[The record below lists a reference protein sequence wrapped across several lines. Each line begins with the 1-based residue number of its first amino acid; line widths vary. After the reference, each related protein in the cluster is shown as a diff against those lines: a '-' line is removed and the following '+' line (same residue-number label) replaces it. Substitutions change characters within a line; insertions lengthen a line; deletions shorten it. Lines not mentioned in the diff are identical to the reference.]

1 VDIATVA
8 LLAGA
13 GLVGGVANA
22 IAGGATLIT
31 FPAMLASGI
40 PPIIANASNAVAV
53 TPGHFIAAIADRER
67 IPAFDRRFLLLI
79 VLSLIGAAIG
89 AVLLLVTT
97 ARTFILLVP
106 LLVGAATLIFAFSRQ
121 IQEAIQ
127 GSKRSGRKRSGRRRR
142 KSRGL
147 LGEILILPA
156 TIYGGYFGGGLG
168 VMLLAMLGVMGIRD
182 VRAANVMKNLLAT
195 AVSAVTIAIFIA
207 KGVVDWPH
215 TLVMLV
221 GAACGGFLGGWLV
234 RVLSPAAVRATV
246 IAAGTVITLYY
257 AWRYWL

>member
-1 VDIATVA
+1 MDIATIA

-13 GLVGGVANA
+13 GLVGGIANA

-40 PPIIANASNAVAV
+40 PPVIANASNAVAV

-67 IPAFDRRFLLLI
+67 MPALDRRFLILI
-79 VLSLIGAAIG
+79 ALSLIGAAIG
-89 AVLLLVTT
+89 AVLLLLTT
-97 ARTFILLVP
+97 DRTFILLVP

-127 GSKRSGRKRSGRRRR
+127 GLKRKGRKRR
-142 KSRGL
+142 KSRGF
-147 LGEILILPA
+147 LGELLIVPA

-168 VMLLAMLGVMGIRD
+168 VMLLAILGVMGIRD

-195 AVSAVTIAIFIA
+195 AVSVVTITIFIW
-207 KGVVDWPH
+207 KGIVDWPH

-234 RVLSPAAVRATV
+234 RVLPAAAVRATV
-246 IAAGTVITLYY
+246 IAAGTVITFYY

>member
-1 VDIATVA
+1 MDTATVA

-40 PPIIANASNAVAV
+40 PPVIANASNAVAV
-53 TPGHFIAAIADRER
+53 TPGHFIAAIADRKR

-79 VLSLIGAAIG
+79 VLSLLGAAVG

-97 ARTFILLVP
+97 DRTFILLVP

-121 IQEAIQ
+121 IQAAISRRTGGKPHSFLAEA
-127 GSKRSGRKRSGRRRR
+127 
-142 KSRGL
+142 
-147 LGEILILPA
+147 LIVSA

-168 VMLLAMLGVMGIRD
+168 VMLLAILAVLGIRD

-195 AVSAVTIAIFIA
+195 AVSAVTIAIFIG

-221 GAACGGFLGGWLV
+221 GAAAGGFLGGWLV

>member
-1 VDIATVA
+1 MDIATVA

-40 PPIIANASNAVAV
+40 PPVIANASNAVAV

-97 ARTFILLVP
+97 DRTFILLVP
-106 LLVGAATLIFAFSRQ
+106 LLVGVATLIFAFSRQ

-127 GSKRSGRKRSGRRRR
+127 GQKRKARKRGKPHS
-142 KSRGL
+142 L
-147 LGEILILPA
+147 LAELLIVPA

-168 VMLLAMLGVMGIRD
+168 VMLLAILGVMGVRD

-195 AVSAVTIAIFIA
+195 AVSAVTIAIFIW
-207 KGVVDWPH
+207 KGIVDWPH
-215 TLVMLV
+215 TLVMLI

-234 RVLSPAAVRATV
+234 RVLPPATVRATV

>member
-1 VDIATVA
+1 MDIATIA

-67 IPAFDRRFLLLI
+67 IPAFDRRFLLL
-79 VLSLIGAAIG
+79 VLLSLVGAAIG
-89 AVLLLVTT
+89 AILLLVTT
-97 ARTFILLVP
+97 DRTFILLVP
-106 LLVGAATLIFAFSRQ
+106 ALVGAATLIFAFSRQ

-127 GSKRSGRKRSGRRRR
+127 GRKRGGRKRG
-142 KSRGL
+142 KPRGF
-147 LGEILILPA
+147 LGEILIVPA

-168 VMLLAMLGVMGIRD
+168 VMLLAILGVIGVRD
-182 VRAANVMKNLLAT
+182 VRAANVLKNLLAT
-195 AVSAVTIAIFIA
+195 AVSVVTIAIFIG
-207 KGVVDWPH
+207 KGIVDWPH

-234 RVLSPAAVRATV
+234 RVLPPAAVRATV
-246 IAAGTVITLYY
+246 IAAGTAITLYY

>member
-40 PPIIANASNAVAV
+40 PPVIANASNAVAV

-97 ARTFILLVP
+97 DRTFILLVP
-106 LLVGAATLIFAFSRQ
+106 LLVGVATLIFAFSRQ

-127 GSKRSGRKRSGRRRR
+127 GQKRKARKRGKPHS
-142 KSRGL
+142 L
-147 LGEILILPA
+147 LGELLIVPA

-168 VMLLAMLGVMGIRD
+168 VMLLAILGVMGVRD

-195 AVSAVTIAIFIA
+195 AVSAVTIAIFIW
-207 KGVVDWPH
+207 KGIVDWPH

-234 RVLSPAAVRATV
+234 RVLPPATVRATV
-246 IAAGTVITLYY
+246 IAAGTIITLYY

>member
-40 PPIIANASNAVAV
+40 PPVIANASNAVAV

-79 VLSLIGAAIG
+79 VLSLVGAAIG

-97 ARTFILLVP
+97 DRTFILLVP

-121 IQEAIQ
+121 IQEMI
-127 GSKRSGRKRSGRRRR
+127 SGRKRGGRKRR
-142 KSRGL
+142 KQHNF
-147 LGEILILPA
+147 LGEILIVPA

-168 VMLLAMLGVMGIRD
+168 VMLLAILGVMGIRD

-195 AVSAVTIAIFIA
+195 AVSAVTIAIFIW
-207 KGVVDWPH
+207 KGIVDWPH
-215 TLVMLV
+215 TLVMLA
-221 GAACGGFLGGWLV
+221 GAAGGGFLGGWLV
-234 RVLSPAAVRATV
+234 RVLPPAAVRGTV

>member
-1 VDIATVA
+1 MDTATVA

-40 PPIIANASNAVAV
+40 PPVIANASNAVAV

-67 IPAFDRRFLLLI
+67 IPAFDRRFLLLV
-79 VLSLIGAAIG
+79 VLSLVGAAIG
-89 AVLLLVTT
+89 ATLLLVTT
-97 ARTFILLVP
+97 DRTFILLVP

-121 IQEAIQ
+121 IQQAIQ
-127 GSKRSGRKRSGRRRR
+127 GRKRGGG
-142 KSRGL
+142 KRGKPRGF
-147 LGEILILPA
+147 LGEILIVPA

-168 VMLLAMLGVMGIRD
+168 VMLLAILGVIGVRD
-182 VRAANVMKNLLAT
+182 VRAANVLKNLLAT
-195 AVSAVTIAIFIA
+195 AVSAVTIAIFIW
-207 KGVVDWPH
+207 KGIVDWPH

-234 RVLSPAAVRATV
+234 RVLPPAAVRTAV

>member
-1 VDIATVA
+1 MDIATIA

-67 IPAFDRRFLLLI
+67 IPAFDRRFLLLV
-79 VLSLIGAAIG
+79 VLSLVGATIGAT
-89 AVLLLVTT
+89 LLLVTT
-97 ARTFILLVP
+97 DRAFILLVP
-106 LLVGAATLIFAFSRQ
+106 LLVGAATLIFTFSRQ
-121 IQEAIQ
+121 IQQAIQ
-127 GSKRSGRKRSGRRRR
+127 GRKRGGG
-142 KSRGL
+142 KRGKPRGF
-147 LGEILILPA
+147 LGEILIVPA

-168 VMLLAMLGVMGIRD
+168 VMLLAILGVIGVRD
-182 VRAANVMKNLLAT
+182 VRAANVLKNLLAT
-195 AVSAVTIAIFIA
+195 AVSAVTIAIFIW
-207 KGVVDWPH
+207 KGIVDWPH
-215 TLVMLV
+215 TLVMLA

-234 RVLSPAAVRATV
+234 RVLPPAAVRATV
-246 IAAGTVITLYY
+246 IAAGTAITLYY

>member
-40 PPIIANASNAVAV
+40 PPVIANASNAVAV

-67 IPAFDRRFLLLI
+67 MPALDRRFLLLI

-89 AVLLLVTT
+89 AFLLLVTT
-97 ARTFILLVP
+97 DRTFILLVP
-106 LLVGAATLIFAFSRQ
+106 LLVGAATLIFAFARQ
-121 IQEAIQ
+121 IQAAV
-127 GSKRSGRKRSGRRRR
+127 SRRAGG
-142 KSRGL
+142 KPHGFFAAVL
-147 LGEILILPA
+147 LVPA

-168 VMLLAMLGVMGIRD
+168 VMLLAILAVIGIRD
-182 VRAANVMKNLLAT
+182 VRTANVLKNLLAT
-195 AVSAVTIAIFIA
+195 AVSAITVAIFIW
-207 KGVVDWPH
+207 KGIVDWPH
-215 TLVMLV
+215 TLVMLA
-221 GAACGGFLGGWLV
+221 GAIVGGFLGGWLV
-234 RVLSPAAVRATV
+234 RVLPPAAVRATV
-246 IAAGTVITLYY
+246 IAAGMAITFYY

>member
-1 VDIATVA
+1 VDIATAA

-40 PPIIANASNAVAV
+40 PPVIANASNAVAV
-53 TPGHFIAAIADRER
+53 TPGHFIAAIADLAR

-79 VLSLIGAAIG
+79 VLSLVGAAIG

-97 ARTFILLVP
+97 DRTFILLVP
-106 LLVGAATLIFAFSRQ
+106 LLVGAATLIFAFSRK
-121 IQEAIQ
+121 IQKAI
-127 GSKRSGRKRSGRRRR
+127 SERKRSGRKRG
-142 KSRGL
+142 KSRAF
-147 LGEILILPA
+147 LGEMLIVPT

-168 VMLLAMLGVMGIRD
+168 VMLLAILGVMGVRD

-195 AVSAVTIAIFIA
+195 AVSAVTIAIFIG
-207 KGVVDWPH
+207 KGIVDWPH

-234 RVLSPAAVRATV
+234 RVLPPAAVRGTV

-257 AWRYWL
+257 AWRYWF

>member
-1 VDIATVA
+1 VDLATVA

-13 GLVGGVANA
+13 GIVGGVANA

-40 PPIIANASNAVAV
+40 PPVIANASNAVAV
-53 TPGHFIAAIADRER
+53 TPGHFIAAITDRER
-67 IPAFDRRFLLLI
+67 MPALDRRFLLLI

-89 AVLLLVTT
+89 AALLLVTSD
-97 ARTFILLVP
+97 RTFLLLVP

-121 IQEAIQ
+121 IQAAVK
-127 GSKRSGRKRSGRRRR
+127 SASGKPHGFLAEV
-142 KSRGL
+142 L
-147 LGEILILPA
+147 LVPA

-168 VMLLAMLGVMGIRD
+168 VMLLAILAVLGIRD
-182 VRAANVMKNLLAT
+182 VRAANVLKNLLAT
-195 AVSAVTIAIFIA
+195 AVSAVTIAIFVL
-207 KGVVDWPH
+207 KGIVDWPH

-221 GAACGGFLGGWLV
+221 GAAAGGFLGGWLV
-234 RVLSPAAVRATV
+234 RVLPPAAVRAAV
-246 IAAGTVITLYY
+246 ITAGTVITLYY

>member
-1 VDIATVA
+1 VDIATIA

-67 IPAFDRRFLLLI
+67 IPAFDRRFLLL
-79 VLSLIGAAIG
+79 VLLSLVGAAIG
-89 AVLLLVTT
+89 AILLLVTT
-97 ARTFILLVP
+97 DRTFILLVP
-106 LLVGAATLIFAFSRQ
+106 ALVGAATLIFAFSRQ

-127 GSKRSGRKRSGRRRR
+127 GRKRGGRKRG
-142 KSRGL
+142 KPRGF
-147 LGEILILPA
+147 LGEILIVPA

-168 VMLLAMLGVMGIRD
+168 VMLLAILGVIGVRD
-182 VRAANVMKNLLAT
+182 VRAANVLKNLLAT
-195 AVSAVTIAIFIA
+195 AVSVVTIAIFIG
-207 KGVVDWPH
+207 KGIVDWPH

-234 RVLSPAAVRATV
+234 RVLPPAAVRTTV
-246 IAAGTVITLYY
+246 IAAGTAITLYY

>member
-40 PPIIANASNAVAV
+40 PPVIANASNAVAV

-67 IPAFDRRFLLLI
+67 MPALDRRFLLLI
-79 VLSLIGAAIG
+79 VLSLLGAAIG
-89 AVLLLVTT
+89 AVLLLLTT
-97 ARTFILLVP
+97 DRTFILLVP

-121 IQEAIQ
+121 IQEAI
-127 GSKRSGRKRSGRRRR
+127 GGRKRKGQKRG
-142 KSRGL
+142 KSRGFL
-147 LGEILILPA
+147 AEILIIPA

-168 VMLLAMLGVMGIRD
+168 VMLLAILAVIGIRD

-195 AVSAVTIAIFIA
+195 AVSAVTIAIFIW

-215 TLVMLV
+215 TLVMLA

-246 IAAGTVITLYY
+246 ITAGAAITLYY
-257 AWRYWL
+257 ALRYWL

>member
-1 VDIATVA
+1 MDIATIA
-8 LLAGA
+8 LLGGA
-13 GLVGGVANA
+13 GLVGGIANA

-40 PPIIANASNAVAV
+40 PPVIANASNAVAV

-67 IPAFDRRFLLLI
+67 IPAFDRRFLLLV
-79 VLSLIGAAIG
+79 VLSLVGAAIG
-89 AVLLLVTT
+89 ATLLLVTT
-97 ARTFILLVP
+97 DRAFILLVP

-127 GSKRSGRKRSGRRRR
+127 GRKRGGRKRG
-142 KSRGL
+142 KPRGF
-147 LGEILILPA
+147 LGEILIVPA

-168 VMLLAMLGVMGIRD
+168 VMLLAILGVIGVRD
-182 VRAANVMKNLLAT
+182 VRAANVLKNLLAT
-195 AVSAVTIAIFIA
+195 AVSVVTIAIFIG
-207 KGVVDWPH
+207 KGIVDWPH

-234 RVLSPAAVRATV
+234 RVLPPAAVRTAV

>member
-8 LLAGA
+8 LLASA

-40 PPIIANASNAVAV
+40 PPVIANASNAVAV

-67 IPAFDRRFLLLI
+67 IPAIDRRFLLLI

-97 ARTFILLVP
+97 DRTFILLVP
-106 LLVGAATLIFAFSRQ
+106 ALVGAATLIFAFSRQ

-127 GSKRSGRKRSGRRRR
+127 GQKRKGRKRGKPHSF
-142 KSRGL
+142 
-147 LGEILILPA
+147 LGELLIVPA

-168 VMLLAMLGVMGIRD
+168 VMLLAILGVMGIRD
-182 VRAANVMKNLLAT
+182 VRAANVLKNLLAT
-195 AVSAVTIAIFIA
+195 AVSAVTIAIFIW
-207 KGVVDWPH
+207 KGIVDWPH

-234 RVLSPAAVRATV
+234 RVLPPAAVRTAV
-246 IAAGTVITLYY
+246 IAAGTAITLYY

>member
-1 VDIATVA
+1 VDLATVA

-40 PPIIANASNAVAV
+40 PPVIANASNAVAV

-67 IPAFDRRFLLLI
+67 IPALDRRFLLLI
-79 VLSLIGAAIG
+79 VLSLLGAAIG

-97 ARTFILLVP
+97 DRTFILLVP

-121 IQEAIQ
+121 IQEAIS
-127 GSKRSGRKRSGRRRR
+127 GKKRRGRKRG
-142 KSRGL
+142 KSHGFL
-147 LGEILILPA
+147 AAALIVPVA
-156 TIYGGYFGGGLG
+156 IYGGYFGGGLG
-168 VMLLAMLGVMGIRD
+168 VMLLAILGVMGIRD

-195 AVSAVTIAIFIA
+195 AVSAVTIAIFIG
-207 KGVVDWPH
+207 KGIVDWPH

-221 GAACGGFLGGWLV
+221 GAASGGFLGGWLV
-234 RVLSPAAVRATV
+234 RVLPPAAVRATV
-246 IAAGTVITLYY
+246 IAAGTLITLYY

>member
-1 VDIATVA
+1 VDLATVA

-40 PPIIANASNAVAV
+40 PPVIANASNAVAV

-67 IPAFDRRFLLLI
+67 IPAFDRRFLLLV
-79 VLSLIGAAIG
+79 VLSLVGAAIG
-89 AVLLLVTT
+89 ATLLLVTT
-97 ARTFILLVP
+97 DRTFILLVP

-121 IQEAIQ
+121 IQQAIQ
-127 GSKRSGRKRSGRRRR
+127 GRKRGGG
-142 KSRGL
+142 KRGKPRGF
-147 LGEILILPA
+147 LGEILIVPA

-168 VMLLAMLGVMGIRD
+168 VMLLAILGVIGVRD
-182 VRAANVMKNLLAT
+182 VRAANVLKNLLAT
-195 AVSAVTIAIFIA
+195 AVSAVTIAIFIW
-207 KGVVDWPH
+207 KGIVDWPH
-215 TLVMLV
+215 TLVMLA

-234 RVLSPAAVRATV
+234 RVLPPAAVRTAV

>member
-1 VDIATVA
+1 VDLATVA

-40 PPIIANASNAVAV
+40 PPVIANASNAVAV

-79 VLSLIGAAIG
+79 VLSLVGAAIG

-97 ARTFILLVP
+97 DRTFILLVP

-127 GSKRSGRKRSGRRRR
+127 GPKRSGRKRR
-142 KSRGL
+142 KSRGF
-147 LGEILILPA
+147 LGEILIVPA

-168 VMLLAMLGVMGIRD
+168 VMLLALLGVIGVRD

-215 TLVMLV
+215 TLVMLM

-234 RVLSPAAVRATV
+234 RVLPPAAVRATV
-246 IAAGTVITLYY
+246 IAAGAVITLYY

>member
-1 VDIATVA
+1 MDIATVA

-40 PPIIANASNAVAV
+40 PPVIANASNAVAV

-79 VLSLIGAAIG
+79 VLSLMGAAIG

-97 ARTFILLVP
+97 DRTFILLVP

-121 IQEAIQ
+121 IQAAISRRTGGKPHSFLAEA
-127 GSKRSGRKRSGRRRR
+127 
-142 KSRGL
+142 
-147 LGEILILPA
+147 LIVPA

-168 VMLLAMLGVMGIRD
+168 VMLLAILAVLGIRD

-195 AVSAVTIAIFIA
+195 AVSAVTIAIFIG

-221 GAACGGFLGGWLV
+221 GAAAGGFLGGWLV
-234 RVLSPAAVRATV
+234 RVLPPAAVRATV

>member
-1 VDIATVA
+1 VDLATVA

-40 PPIIANASNAVAV
+40 PPVIANASNAVAV

-67 IPAFDRRFLLLI
+67 IPAFDRRFFRLI

-97 ARTFILLVP
+97 DRTFILLVP

-121 IQEAIQ
+121 IQEIIS
-127 GSKRSGRKRSGRRRR
+127 GKKRGKRKRR
-142 KSRGL
+142 KQHSF
-147 LGEILILPA
+147 LGEILIVPA

-168 VMLLAMLGVMGIRD
+168 VMLLAILGVIGVRD

-195 AVSAVTIAIFIA
+195 AVSAVTIAIFIW
-207 KGVVDWPH
+207 KGIVDWPH

-234 RVLSPAAVRATV
+234 RVLPPAAVRATV

>member
-53 TPGHFIAAIADRER
+53 TPGHFIAAIADRES
-67 IPAFDRRFLLLI
+67 IPVFDRRFILLI
-79 VLSLIGAAIG
+79 VLSLLGAAIG
-89 AVLLLVTT
+89 ATLLLVTT
-97 ARTFILLVP
+97 DRTFILLVP

-127 GSKRSGRKRSGRRRR
+127 GRKRGGRKRG
-142 KSRGL
+142 KPRGL
-147 LGEILILPA
+147 LGEILIIPA

-168 VMLLAMLGVMGIRD
+168 VMLLAILGVIGIRD
-182 VRAANVMKNLLAT
+182 VRAANVLKNLLAT
-195 AVSAVTIAIFIA
+195 AVSAVTIAIFIW
-207 KGVVDWPH
+207 KGIVDWPH

-234 RVLSPAAVRATV
+234 RVLPPAAVRTAV
-246 IAAGTVITLYY
+246 IAAGAAITLYY

>member
-1 VDIATVA
+1 MDIVTVA

-40 PPIIANASNAVAV
+40 PPVIANASNAVAV

-67 IPAFDRRFLLLI
+67 MPAFDRRFLLLI
-79 VLSLIGAAIG
+79 VLSLLGAAIG

-97 ARTFILLVP
+97 DRTFILLVP
-106 LLVGAATLIFAFSRQ
+106 FLVGAATLIFAYSRQ
-121 IQEAIQ
+121 IQAAV
-127 GSKRSGRKRSGRRRR
+127 SRRAGG
-142 KSRGL
+142 KPHGL
-147 LGEILILPA
+147 LAEILIVPA

-168 VMLLAMLGVMGIRD
+168 VMLLALLAVVGVRD

-195 AVSAVTIAIFIA
+195 AVSAVTIAIFIW

-221 GAACGGFLGGWLV
+221 GSATGGFLGGWLV
-234 RVLSPAAVRATV
+234 RVLSPAAVRAIV
-246 IAAGTVITLYY
+246 IAAGTVITFYY
-257 AWRYWL
+257 AWRYWLLSF

>member
-1 VDIATVA
+1 MDLATVA

-40 PPIIANASNAVAV
+40 PPVIANASNAVAV

-67 IPAFDRRFLLLI
+67 IPAFDRRFLLLV

-97 ARTFILLVP
+97 DRAFILLVP

-127 GSKRSGRKRSGRRRR
+127 GPKRKGRKRR
-142 KSRGL
+142 KPRGF
-147 LGEILILPA
+147 LGEILIVPA

-168 VMLLAMLGVMGIRD
+168 VMLLALLGVIGVRD

-207 KGVVDWPH
+207 KGIVDWPH
-215 TLVMLV
+215 TLVMLA

-234 RVLSPAAVRATV
+234 RVLPPAAVRATV

>member
-1 VDIATVA
+1 VDTATVA

-40 PPIIANASNAVAV
+40 PPVIANASNAVAV

-67 IPAFDRRFLLLI
+67 IPAFDRRFLLLV
-79 VLSLIGAAIG
+79 VLSLVGAAIG
-89 AVLLLVTT
+89 ATLLLVTT
-97 ARTFILLVP
+97 DRTFILLVP

-121 IQEAIQ
+121 IQQAIQ
-127 GSKRSGRKRSGRRRR
+127 GRKRGGRKRG
-142 KSRGL
+142 KSRGF
-147 LGEILILPA
+147 LGEILIVPA

-168 VMLLAMLGVMGIRD
+168 VMLLAILGVIGVRD
-182 VRAANVMKNLLAT
+182 VRAANVLKNLLAT
-195 AVSAVTIAIFIA
+195 AVSAVTIAIFIW
-207 KGVVDWPH
+207 KGIVDWPH

-234 RVLSPAAVRATV
+234 RVLPPAAVRTAV
-246 IAAGTVITLYY
+246 IAAGTAITLYY

>member
-1 VDIATVA
+1 VDLATVA

-40 PPIIANASNAVAV
+40 PPVIANASNAVAV

-67 IPAFDRRFLLLI
+67 IPTFDRRFLLLI
-79 VLSLIGAAIG
+79 VLSLLGAAIG

-97 ARTFILLVP
+97 DRTFILLVP

-121 IQEAIQ
+121 IQAAI
-127 GSKRSGRKRSGRRRR
+127 SRRSGGKPHSF
-142 KSRGL
+142 L
-147 LGEILILPA
+147 AEALIVPA

-168 VMLLAMLGVMGIRD
+168 VMLLAILAVLGIRD
-182 VRAANVMKNLLAT
+182 VRAANVMKNMLAT
-195 AVSAVTIAIFIA
+195 AVSAVTIAIFIW

-221 GAACGGFLGGWLV
+221 GAAAGGFLGGWLV
-234 RVLSPAAVRATV
+234 RVLPPAAVRGTV
-246 IAAGTVITLYY
+246 ITAGTVITLYY

>member
-1 VDIATVA
+1 VDLATVA

-40 PPIIANASNAVAV
+40 PPVIANASNAVAV

-67 IPAFDRRFLLLI
+67 IPAFDRRFFLLI

-97 ARTFILLVP
+97 DRTFILLVP

-127 GSKRSGRKRSGRRRR
+127 EPKRSGRKRR
-142 KSRGL
+142 KSRGF
-147 LGEILILPA
+147 LGEILIVPA

-168 VMLLAMLGVMGIRD
+168 VMLLALLGVIGVRD

-215 TLVMLV
+215 TLVMLA

-234 RVLSPAAVRATV
+234 RVLPPAAVRATV